1 MIIWQPLIISFHQ
14 RFGRFRRVNVQQMA
28 SQTPNQLSSESPP
41 QLLCCP
47 KMRPGAVKGSVTQ
60 QADRMHWWCKI
71 LT

>member
-1 MIIWQPLIISFHQ
+1 
-14 RFGRFRRVNVQQMA
+14 VQQMA